1 MEVSD
6 EARVKLTYDTA
17 MFFWKTITHIFFR
30 SDQARVC
37 RVIILSHRSP
47 EKFDRAG
54 RTTFRAMDLSYSSA
68 RRTIIRYVRELS
80 VNVHFSYLPP
90 AQFLDPLLLGLEVY
104 KETKRRVRFLAAAKS
119 MRRKAVGFFARLMDS
134 SAYH

>member
-1 MEVSD
+1 MSSASKAAAMEVSD

-37 RVIILSHRSP
+37 RVIILTHRPS

-54 RTTFRAMDLSYSSA
+54 RTTFPAMGPSYSSA
-68 RRTIIRYVRELS
+68 RRTIIRYVRD
-80 VNVHFSYLPP
+80 PP
-90 AQFLDPLLLGLEVY
+90 V
-104 KETKRRVRFLAAAKS
+104 
-119 MRRKAVGFFARLMDS
+119 
-134 SAYH
+134 